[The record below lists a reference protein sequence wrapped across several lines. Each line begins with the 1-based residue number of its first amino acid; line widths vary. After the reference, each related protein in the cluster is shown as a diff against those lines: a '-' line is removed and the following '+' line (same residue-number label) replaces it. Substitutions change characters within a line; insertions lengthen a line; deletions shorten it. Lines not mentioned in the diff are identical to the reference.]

1 MTGKRSAPWWVWAV
15 CAALACFEPMT
26 HALFY
31 LTDGVPL
38 RAERVVWS
46 GLHTNDSVIYLLSMR
61 MFESGFE
68 MPFAS
73 CQAALGGHHMGYF
86 SAPAYWLY
94 GLVGVVANGIGC
106 PHFVALGIANGI
118 GGFFYLA
125 MVFLFLREAVPRCA
139 NRAFLL
145 FSLGG
150 GLGSIMFMVLWVA
163 FHEDAAQFEAYSTR
177 FALYELIEGPHLF
190 PVLHFS
196 RLYYTV
202 ALAFCFGSLTAFFKT
217 LRAWCPYHLAF
228 AALLLAVASFI
239 NMRLGALTWAVAV
252 LYLLCL
258 RDAPGQYRVKAAL
271 GYAAGCFMGT
281 LAAWTFHQGHP
292 TITANV
298 FALVRQAMWLTPFLS
313 AAFFFL
319 LLAVPESYRSF
330 RSMSGIPRMAVWA
343 MGGYLAAFGAFF
355 SAYQLYYGNVLVARD
370 GAVADA
376 ISDPALLG
384 LAAGLAIGFFRRSKP
399 VSNDSPPADAAP
411 AWVVLWAMVFTVV
424 AVSAWGGGWFL
435 RFAPQRCM
443 MFLLLPLTILAAH
456 RLERQAES
464 RGAATFKTGFIV
476 LCGCWSILF
485 HVFYFQGAFV
495 LSGQKSYERIRV
507 SHVSANDYADAQQLP
522 PGRILAPYPWGDI
535 IALWPGYQSVYGVGA
550 VMADQPYVDMGA
562 EVDRF
567 FSLEDDD
574 AFRQEFLRKWCV
586 DYVFCPV
593 MTAFGW
599 KASAVTEAMPEL
611 EKLEVI
617 HVPPSDEVRATIFR
631 VVLDNNQ

>member
-1 MTGKRSAPWWVWAV
+1 MTDKRSAPWWVWAI
-15 CAALACFEPMT
+15 CAALACLEPMT

-73 CQAALGGHHMGYF
+73 CQAALGDHHMGYF

-94 GLVGVVANGIGC
+94 GLVGVVADSIGC
-106 PHFVALGIANGI
+106 PHFIALGIANGI

-150 GLGSIMFMVLWVA
+150 GLGSIMFMILWAA
-163 FHEDAAQFEAYSTR
+163 FRDDAAQFEAYSTR
-177 FALYELIEGPHLF
+177 FAVYELIEGPHLL

-202 ALAFCFGSLTAFFKT
+202 ALALCFGSLTALFKT

-228 AALLLAVASFI
+228 AALLLAAASLV
-239 NMRLGALTWAVAV
+239 NMRLGALTFVVAA

-258 RDAPGQYRVKAAL
+258 GDTQRHYRVKAAL
-271 GYAAGCFMGT
+271 GYAAGCFLGT
-281 LAAWTFHQGHP
+281 VAAWAFHQGHP

-330 RSMSGIPRMAVWA
+330 GAMRGVPRMMAWA
-343 MGGYLAAFGAFF
+343 MGGYLAAFAALF
-355 SAYQLYYGNVLVARD
+355 SAYQLYYGNILVARD
-370 GAVADA
+370 GPVADA

-384 LAAGLAIGFFRRSKP
+384 LAAGLAIGFFRRGKP
-399 VSNDSPPADAAP
+399 MSGASPSTDAAP
-411 AWVVLWAMVFTVV
+411 AWVVLWAMV
-424 AVSAWGGGWFL
+424 
-435 RFAPQRCM
+435 
-443 MFLLLPLTILAAH
+443 
-456 RLERQAES
+456 
-464 RGAATFKTGFIV
+464 
-476 LCGCWSILF
+476 
-485 HVFYFQGAFV
+485 
-495 LSGQKSYERIRV
+495 
-507 SHVSANDYADAQQLP
+507 
-522 PGRILAPYPWGDI
+522 
-535 IALWPGYQSVYGVGA
+535 
-550 VMADQPYVDMGA
+550 
-562 EVDRF
+562 
-567 FSLEDDD
+567 
-574 AFRQEFLRKWCV
+574 
-586 DYVFCPV
+586 
-593 MTAFGW
+593 
-599 KASAVTEAMPEL
+599 
-611 EKLEVI
+611 
-617 HVPPSDEVRATIFR
+617 
-631 VVLDNNQ
+631 